1 MCNFSARLRKWNC
14 LFLGLQKPGIGIAA
28 LQSWD
33 CKCLWVV
40 GLHIVS
46 IPGLPGKFHRVPK
59 GCHNPGIAR
68 KARIVWAAQYWDCAC
83 SKSGLL
89 CTQHQDPQKNP
100 DLATD
105 KGRLGGGWEYKAEKH
120 RTRGRS
126 ERSRWTALRPLGGDD
141 SNHSSS
147 SSSSR
152 RCGMINSNASLG
164 AGSLNVRRGPRG
176 MQTRFSSADTELVG
190 LGHGA
195 KGVEVSARVKPSCRA
210 LMRRC
215 LLTTRRKAVP
225 LQDAAPDFL
234 AGLRNDRAGD
244 VAQTLAPPDPANA
257 KPSNTRGATRRSRA
271 SCPPPMRR
279 LRLCRTISWR
289 H

>member
-1 MCNFSARLRKWNC
+1 MKIVFPL
-14 LFLGLQKPGIGIAA
+14 
-28 LQSWD
+28 
-33 CKCLWVV
+33 VV
-40 GLHIVS
+40 GLRIVS
-46 IPGLPGKFHRVPK
+46 IPGLPGKFQRVPK
-59 GCHNPGIAR
+59 GYHNPRIAR
-68 KARIVWAAQYWDCAC
+68 KGRIVWAAQSRDCVFEIGVAVHTTPGPA
-83 SKSGLL
+83 KEPRFGNRQGAVGRRLRIQSGE
-89 CTQHQDPQKNP
+89 P
-100 DLATD
+100 
-105 KGRLGGGWEYKAEKH
+105 

-234 AGLRNDRAGD
+234 AGLRKDRAGD

-257 KPSNTRGATRRSRA
+257 KPSNTRG
-271 SCPPPMRR
+271 
-279 LRLCRTISWR
+279 LCHTA
-289 H
+289 